1 MKFLNVLLITLFAT
15 TLFWGCSDDDD
26 STAGVNSSI
35 SLSTGI
41 VQVDKKGGE
50 VSVTVTSSGYWR
62 LAGVCDWAHPSVTSG
77 KNGDVVTFTIDS
89 NEENVYRCC
98 TFKFF
103 VGAQVAPLK
112 IESYPGYV
120 MQLLSEES
128 LSFSRDKDI
137 LTIKLNT
144 NIEDPTIAFSDGGE
158 EWITFI
164 KRAEFGEKV
173 SLQFEVA
180 ANETYKNRSSR
191 ITLSSPLVDNEVI
204 VDVLQKQTD
213 AIITDQQSIV
223 HDLSARTISFEVKY
237 NVENEISVIK
247 GDDWITNQQISE
259 PTVSDDGLS
268 TVTVSY
274 QLGEATVTR
283 GGVIYIKQKDGP
295 VYCEISVIQKDSDAE
310 IVEIPD
316 ENLRT
321 AIINNGWAI
330 SVGGNNC
337 IVVEECLKATSF
349 ENDYYNKI
357 ENLKGIEAFPN
368 LEKLALGNVSNMVKL
383 DISGLHKVK
392 TLTFFTNR
400 YVAEYDL
407 GDNPVENFSLG
418 TSYLYV
424 SDIKIVSSVIESFNL
439 MLSGWYAEYDNVE
452 SIDVSECSALKTLD
466 VRRGSK
472 LKTLYLKTG
481 QDIPNLT
488 KNEFTQI
495 VYK

>member
-1 MKFLNVLLITLFAT
+1 M
-15 TLFWGCSDDDD
+15 
-26 STAGVNSSI
+26 
-35 SLSTGI
+35 
-41 VQVDKKGGE
+41 
-50 VSVTVTSSGYWR
+50 
-62 LAGVCDWAHPSVTSG
+62 
-77 KNGDVVTFTIDS
+77 
-89 NEENVYRCC
+89 
-98 TFKFF
+98 
-103 VGAQVAPLK
+103 
-112 IESYPGYV
+112 
-120 MQLLSEES
+120 
-128 LSFSRDKDI
+128 
-137 LTIKLNT
+137 
-144 NIEDPTIAFSDGGE
+144 
-158 EWITFI
+158 
-164 KRAEFGEKV
+164 
-173 SLQFEVA
+173 
-180 ANETYKNRSSR
+180 
-191 ITLSSPLVDNEVI
+191 
-204 VDVLQKQTD
+204 
-213 AIITDQQSIV
+213 
-223 HDLSARTISFEVKY
+223 
-237 NVENEISVIK
+237 
-247 GDDWITNQQISE
+247 
-259 PTVSDDGLS
+259 
-268 TVTVSY
+268 
-274 QLGEATVTR
+274 GEATVTR

-330 SVGGNNC
+330 SVGCNNC
-337 IVVEECLKATSF
+337 IVVEEGLKATSF